1 MAGCSRSGFTVPGSA
16 FSGDPS
22 SADPSSVPV
31 HRASMRSSA
40 VFSSALVFPA
50 SFAFLR
56 SRVAFSRASSRRSSN
71 DLMLTRA
78 ATYSSIASCFV
89 FWLSRTALRM
99 LRFMS
104 RMVFWL
110 FATTIFLSLVFPSRR
125 VCLPVARSTGH
136 GVYIPHGG
144 RRGV

>member
-1 MAGCSRSGFTVPGSA
+1 
-16 FSGDPS
+16 
-22 SADPSSVPV
+22 
-31 HRASMRSSA
+31 MRSSA

-56 SRVAFSRASSRRSSN
+56 SRVAFSRASSRRPSN

-89 FWLSRTALRM
+89 LWLSRTALRM

-110 FATTIFLSLVFPSRR
+110 FATTIFLSLWFPSRR